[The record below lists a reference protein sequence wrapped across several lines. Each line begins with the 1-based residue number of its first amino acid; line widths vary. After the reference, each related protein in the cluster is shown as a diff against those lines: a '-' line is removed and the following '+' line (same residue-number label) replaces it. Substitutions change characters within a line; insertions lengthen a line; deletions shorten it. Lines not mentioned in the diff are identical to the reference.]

1 MPSPVLS
8 ATCFFF
14 FLAAPCSV
22 WDVRILVPQLRMEA
36 VFPVV
41 EAQSPN
47 HWTAREV
54 RLSSTISL
62 RGVTTCPDSLLL
74 LPSAQ
79 PMPILEEA
87 GIGQML

>member
-1 MPSPVLS
+1 MF
-8 ATCFFF
+8 T
-14 FLAAPCSV
+14 
-22 WDVRILVPQLRMEA
+22 WLRMEA